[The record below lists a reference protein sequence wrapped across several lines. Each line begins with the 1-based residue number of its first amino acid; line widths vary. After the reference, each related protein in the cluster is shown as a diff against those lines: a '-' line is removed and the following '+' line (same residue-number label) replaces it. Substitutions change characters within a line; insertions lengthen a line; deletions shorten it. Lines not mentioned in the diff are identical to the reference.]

1 MKTLEQC
8 QWHRS
13 SVFFVNC
20 EHILNFVLIVN
31 LEQGSIWWVYI
42 EKANTFE
49 DKIAYIMR
57 YVLVIFKCKQN
68 LSAFELMSSQTDE

>member
-13 SVFFVNC
+13 SVFLVNC

-31 LEQGSIWWVYI
+31 FEQASIWWVYI
-42 EKANTFE
+42 EKANAFE